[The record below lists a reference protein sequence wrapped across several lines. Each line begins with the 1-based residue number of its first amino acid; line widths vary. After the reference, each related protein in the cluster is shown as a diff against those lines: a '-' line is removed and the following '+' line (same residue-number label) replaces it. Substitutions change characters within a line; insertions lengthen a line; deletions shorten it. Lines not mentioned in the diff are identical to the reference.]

1 MERASESEGSGQDR
15 RQYILQVVATLA
27 LDTSTPDG
35 SVALRRDGAV
45 VYARAGDGSRPHGMR
60 LPGEALAALTACG
73 LTLRD
78 VTLLV
83 VGLGPGPFTGLRVG
97 LATIEGLAFATGL
110 PVVGVSGLDALA
122 LAAARADVSAREIAV
137 FLDGARG
144 EVFAARYAATPGS
157 PLETRPID
165 EPRAALP
172 CDVLDAWRGEDARP
186 DIFIGS
192 GAIMYEQDVT
202 AAMPAARRID
212 APLVAPLVA
221 ELGELHA
228 ARYGGTALNALR
240 PVYVRRPDAEL
251 ARRRTTGPRVG

>member
-1 MERASESEGSGQDR
+1 MSEGRGQDP

-35 SVALRRDGAV
+35 SVAVRRDCAV
-45 VYARAGDGSRPHGMR
+45 VYARGGDGSRPHGMR
-60 LPGEALAALTACG
+60 LPGEALAALEACG
-73 LTLRD
+73 LTLGD
-78 VTLLV
+78 VTLLA

-122 LAAARADVSAREIAV
+122 VAAARADVSAREIAV

-144 EVFAARYAATPGS
+144 EVFAARYAVARS
-157 PLETRPID
+157 PLETRAID
-165 EPRAALP
+165 EPRAEAP
-172 CDVLDAWRGEDARP
+172 VDVLDAWRAEGARP
-186 DIFIGS
+186 DVFIGS
-192 GAIMYEQDVT
+192 GAIVYGQDVV
-202 AAMPAARRID
+202 AAMPGARLID

-221 ELGELHA
+221 ELGELRA
-228 ARYGGTALNALR
+228 AIDGATPLNALR

-251 ARRRTTGPRVG
+251 ARRRAAAPRVG

>member
-1 MERASESEGSGQDR
+1 M
-15 RQYILQVVATLA
+15 VTLA

-45 VYARAGDGSRPHGMR
+45 VHSHAGDGSRPHGMR
-60 LPGEALAALTACG
+60 LPGEVLAVLDASG

-78 VTLLV
+78 VTLLA

-122 LAAARADVSAREIAV
+122 VAAARADASARAIAV

-144 EVFAARYAATPGS
+144 EVFAARYTVADGALLGVHA
-157 PLETRPID
+157 ID
-165 EPRAALP
+165 EPLAAMP
-172 CDVLDAWRGEDARP
+172 RDVLDGWRIKGARP
-186 DIFIGS
+186 DVFIGR
-192 GAIMYEQDVT
+192 GAILYGQDVL
-202 AAMPAARRID
+202 AAMPDAKLID
-212 APLVAPLVA
+212 APIVAPLVA
-221 ELGELHA
+221 ELGEAQA
-228 ARYGGTALNALR
+228 ARSGSTPLNALR

-251 ARRRTTGPRVG
+251 ARRRATAPRVG

>member
-1 MERASESEGSGQDR
+1 
-15 RQYILQVVATLA
+15 
-27 LDTSTPDG
+27 
-35 SVALRRDGAV
+35 VALRRDGAA
-45 VYARAGDGSRPHGMR
+45 VYARAGDGTRPHGMR
-60 LPGEALAALTACG
+60 LPGEALAALAACG

-78 VTLLV
+78 VTLLA

-122 LAAARADVSAREIAV
+122 LAAARTDVSAREIAV

-144 EVFAARYAATPGS
+144 EVFAARYAATPGA
-157 PLETRPID
+157 PLETRPLD
-165 EPRAALP
+165 DPRAATP
-172 CDVLDAWRGEDARP
+172 ADVLEGWRAEDARP

-192 GAIMYEQDVT
+192 GAIIYEQLVA
-202 AAMPAARRID
+202 AAMPGARLID

-221 ELGELHA
+221 ELGERRA
-228 ARYGGTALNALR
+228 ARDGTTPLNALR

-251 ARRRTTGPRVG
+251 ARRRATAPRVG

>member
-1 MERASESEGSGQDR
+1 MSEGRGQDP

-35 SVALRRDGAV
+35 SVAVRRDGV
-45 VYARAGDGSRPHGMR
+45 VAYARAGDGSRPHGMR
-60 LPGEALAALTACG
+60 LPGEVLAALEACG
-73 LTLRD
+73 LTLGD
-78 VTLLV
+78 VTLLA

-122 LAAARADVSAREIAV
+122 VAAARADVSAREIAV

-144 EVFAARYAATPGS
+144 EVFAARYAVVPGS
-157 PLETRPID
+157 PLETRAID
-165 EPRAALP
+165 EPRAAP
-172 CDVLDAWRGEDARP
+172 PVVVLDAWRAEGARP
-186 DIFIGS
+186 DLFIGS
-192 GAIMYEQDVT
+192 GAIVYGQDVV
-202 AAMPAARRID
+202 AAMPGARLVD

-221 ELGELHA
+221 ELGELRA
-228 ARYGGTALNALR
+228 AIDGATPLNALR

-251 ARRRTTGPRVG
+251 ARRRAAAPRVG